1 MPKSPASRKNGRHD
15 RGRKQG
21 IQRRGREGTRRDE
34 KGREGTRRDEKG
46 REGTRRDEKGRE
58 GTRARR
64 ADAKKGNTGAGQIQ
78 KRVVCHE

>member
-46 REGTRRDEKGRE
+46 RGRA
-58 GTRARR
+58 GARR